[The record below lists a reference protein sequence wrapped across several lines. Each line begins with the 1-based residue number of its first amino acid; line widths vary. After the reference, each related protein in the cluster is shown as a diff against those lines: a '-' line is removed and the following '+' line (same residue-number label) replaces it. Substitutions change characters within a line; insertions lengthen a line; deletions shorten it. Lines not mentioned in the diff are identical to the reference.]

1 MGIVVSTKLKYLLK
15 IVALVASTSVLSSAY
30 AEEPK
35 PSAVAGSE
43 AVAKDAQRA
52 QELLAKA
59 VTAYRQQGDK
69 AFAAFNAPGEFVDGE
84 LYVWVLGTDGIM
96 LASGGSSSALIGRNV
111 ANMRDA
117 VGTPLFAE
125 MLEKAKTSKTG
136 VVEYRW
142 LNRLHNKPER
152 KVTHFQKVGERLLAV
167 GYYIPRATP
176 EQAMAMLD
184 RAVAAMKANPTK
196 AVADFNALNGG
207 FIEDDLYVFA
217 VDLEEGK
224 FRAHGVSPRLV
235 GTNSYKLTD
244 RNGTPIVRLMV
255 DALRNTDRGE
265 LEYAW
270 RNPVTRQVENKH
282 TMFRKV
288 GDTLVGVGYYVR

>member
-1 MGIVVSTKLKYLLK
+1 VGIAVNAKLKYLLK
-15 IVALVASTSVLSSAY
+15 IIALVAASSVLPSAY

-35 PSAVAGSE
+35 PSAAASE

-84 LYVWVLGTDGIM
+84 LYVWVLGTDGVM

-117 VGTPLFAE
+117 SGTPLFAE

-136 VVEYRW
+136 VIEYRW

-184 RAVAAMKANPTK
+184 RAVAAMQADPTK
-196 AVADFNALNGG
+196 AVADFNSLNGG

>member
-1 MGIVVSTKLKYLLK
+1 MGIAVSAKLKYLLK
-15 IVALVASTSVLSSAY
+15 IVALVAASSVLPSAY

-35 PSAVAGSE
+35 APSAASE

-52 QELLAKA
+52 QDLLARA

-84 LYVWVLGTDGIM
+84 LYVWVLGTDGVM

-111 ANMRDA
+111 TNMRDA
-117 VGTPLFAE
+117 SGAPFFAE
-125 MLEKAKTSKTG
+125 MLEKAKTAKTG

-152 KVTHFQKVGERLLAV
+152 KVTHFQKIGERLLAV

-176 EQAMAMLD
+176 EQAVAMLD
-184 RAVAAMKANPTK
+184 RAVAAMKADPAK
-196 AVADFNALNGG
+196 AVADFNSLNGG

-270 RNPVTRQVENKH
+270 RNPVTRQIENKH

-288 GDTLVGVGYYVR
+288 GDMLVGVGYYVR